1 MLFDAALLFGVG
13 SRTVLGFPR
22 GLMLSGGPLGGGP
35 FLVLLDGGDVIPEV
49 GSGHGRVSGLV
60 GCPTGGAVED
70 AGLPDL
76 TPGGEVYRMLML
88 IILIG
93 SSGTLRRVL
102 PARTARRA
110 TRPARPDCSS
120 RRVLPARTA
129 RRGYGRAVDHFV
141 AGYATGAGRCVQQ
154 VSKLPRSADQLVE
167 PGAGVAHQGDHVG
180 RPAAQLAAVAAGA
193 GDVLRTPPRC
203 ETSPPARLSRPGG
216 RGSWSG
222 KADPRSPS
230 RTLNGCTWRLASAA
244 RSWVGGAPVHLGTP
258 GHGLSGTGGGAH
270 HGGIGST
277 TLSGISDRFYLA
289 VQQPRRSTG
298 VPAALLQLQGRL
310 RGSGRAT
317 LPCISARIVSVPLKQ
332 EHRLDGLIAAIAI
345 RSREL
350 GREFN
355 ERAERRR
362 LTEGAIDVE
371 DLQQQADTLAA
382 ELRQQE
388 TERTER
394 ARARDNRPARCPD
407 CNRVCCNC
415 NEREPEPS

>member
-1 MLFDAALLFGVG
+1 MVWEGRSALAVPHLERMHLAA
-13 SRTVLGFPR
+13 GF
-22 GLMLSGGPLGGGP
+22 
-35 FLVLLDGGDVIPEV
+35 
-49 GSGHGRVSGLV
+49 
-60 GCPTGGAVED
+60 GGAVV
-70 AGLPDL
+70 G
-76 TPGGEVYRMLML
+76 R
-88 IILIG
+88 
-93 SSGTLRRVL
+93 
-102 PARTARRA
+102 
-110 TRPARPDCSS
+110 
-120 RRVLPARTA
+120 
-129 RRGYGRAVDHFV
+129 GRA
-141 AGYATGAGRCVQQ
+141 
-154 VSKLPRSADQLVE
+154 S
-167 PGAGVAHQGDHVG
+167 
-180 RPAAQLAAVAAGA
+180 
-193 GDVLRTPPRC
+193 PPRD
-203 ETSPPARLSRPGG
+203 SGPRPVRDG
-216 RGSWSG
+216 RRCASW
-222 KADPRSPS
+222 R
-230 RTLNGCTWRLASAA
+230 
-244 RSWVGGAPVHLGTP
+244 
-258 GHGLSGTGGGAH
+258 
-270 HGGIGST
+270 IGST